1 MGGKSI
7 SILENSLKNAIKY
20 YHEKTSIKDKGDPQ
34 MPHVIIKTISGPSKE
49 ALQKAAIQISDIIE
63 KTLGKPKK
71 YISVSFEEYSFDQ
84 WENVYKDCIEGKDNI
99 LVKPGYT
106 NPKTFQ

>member
-1 MGGKSI
+1 
-7 SILENSLKNAIKY
+7 
-20 YHEKTSIKDKGDPQ
+20 
-34 MPHVIIKTISGPSKE
+34 MPHVVIKTLSGATKE
-49 ALQKAAIQISDIIE
+49 QLQKAAEQVSDVIN

-71 YISVSFEEYSFDQ
+71 YISVSFEEYSFDE
-84 WENVYKDCIEGKDNI
+84 WESVYNEFIDGRDNV

>member
-1 MGGKSI
+1 
-7 SILENSLKNAIKY
+7 
-20 YHEKTSIKDKGDPQ
+20 
-34 MPHVIIKTISGPSKE
+34 MPHVIIKTLSGPSKE
-49 ALQKAAIQISDIIE
+49 ALQKAAVQISDIVE

-84 WENVYKDCIEGKDNI
+84 WEGVYKDCIEGKDNI